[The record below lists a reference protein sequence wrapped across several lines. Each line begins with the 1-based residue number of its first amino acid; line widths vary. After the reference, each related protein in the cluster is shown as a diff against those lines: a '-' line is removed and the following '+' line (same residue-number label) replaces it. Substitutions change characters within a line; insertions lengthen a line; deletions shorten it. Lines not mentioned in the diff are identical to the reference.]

1 MDSKHRLVLED
12 RKLLTL
18 SGIRNVDSFS
28 EQSIALSSELGAID
42 ITGED
47 LKITELDLTHGNI
60 SIQGQIDSLT
70 YGRSREERT
79 VRHKSKSALARLLK

>member
-18 SGIRNVDSFS
+18 SGIRNVDSFG

-42 ITGED
+42 ITGEG

-60 SIQGQIDSLT
+60 SIQGQIDSLA